1 LTFDKTLFM
10 TSIADQTLAAIVTS
24 YPQTAAILEKYQLDF
39 CCKGKRALAA
49 ACAEKGVS
57 LSMLEQELIPAMES
71 KNPRHMPFEAMNGD
85 QLISY
90 ILLHHHYYVK
100 QAMPQIA
107 AHLDR
112 VANRHGGEHP
122 YMLLV
127 RRLFAEM
134 QDELTQH
141 LLKEENVLFPLI
153 IKLETGNA
161 ANTSGIS
168 VEGPIRMMLAE
179 HDHAGA
185 IMQQIRQL
193 TDDYTPP
200 ADACTTFRLCL
211 SELKAFE
218 EDLHR
223 HVHLEN
229 YLLFP
234 LAEKMVQA

>member
-1 LTFDKTLFM
+1 
-10 TSIADQTLAAIVTS
+10 
-24 YPQTAAILEKYQLDF
+24 
-39 CCKGKRALAA
+39 
-49 ACAEKGVS
+49 
-57 LSMLEQELIPAMES
+57 
-71 KNPRHMPFEAMNGD
+71 
-85 QLISY
+85 
-90 ILLHHHYYVK
+90 
-100 QAMPQIA
+100 
-107 AHLDR
+107 
-112 VANRHGGEHP
+112 
-122 YMLLV
+122 LV